1 MNTTPQ
7 TEELG
12 VALIELPTAEKN
24 VQVSST
30 QGTRIN
36 CCYIIKYL
44 SSYYSVVMTQKK
56 KASQTFQ
63 LQVMS

>member
-36 CCYIIKYL
+36 CCY
-44 SSYYSVVMTQKK
+44 
-56 KASQTFQ
+56 FN
-63 LQVMS
+63 